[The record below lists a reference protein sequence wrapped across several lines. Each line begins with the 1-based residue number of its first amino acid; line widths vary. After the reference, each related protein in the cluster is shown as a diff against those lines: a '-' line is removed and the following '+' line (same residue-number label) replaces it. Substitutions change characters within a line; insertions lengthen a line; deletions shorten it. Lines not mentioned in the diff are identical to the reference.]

1 MSRTLEQRTNLD
13 GFPKAGELIEMTG
26 LEDLEAS
33 QRAISN
39 LLYQH
44 AHDSGRIAEA
54 GAIFEIPMATLRA
67 ALSKHESGDRLRT
80 SLTGLMRVVVRVAYL
95 DENGGNTEQ
104 RVMISGLFRFLD
116 VSVKDLASRATLRYG
131 IAQELRTVLERS
143 QRWGRIKAEV
153 FCAMKSK
160 YAMALYEM
168 LELRVNMDRCLETFS
183 IDRFR
188 ELLGVKPDT
197 YKLGPDFQR
206 FVIGPA
212 VLEVNGLSDM
222 GVEIEM
228 HRKHARAS
236 FHAVTMAWW
245 RKSPEEM
252 AEAIRERNRSKVG
265 RMARLRGAVETAAPH
280 LALPSD
286 HVGERRDTAIAAVSD
301 HQRALPA
308 QPRGSGDVYY
318 LANRPDVIGGKQTL
332 KVPVTTTSRCEE
344 ASHQQGTRSRQ
355 VN

>member
-44 AHDSGRIAEA
+44 AHESGRVAEA
-54 GAIFEIPMATLRA
+54 GAVFEIPMGILRS
-67 ALSKHESGDRLRT
+67 ALSKHESGDRLRA
-80 SLTGLMRVVVRVAYL
+80 SLVGLMRVVVRVGYV
-95 DENGGNTEQ
+95 DENGGGAEQ

-116 VSVKDLASRATLRYG
+116 VSSKDLTARATLRYG
-131 IAQELRTVLERS
+131 IAHELRTVLEQS
-143 QRWGRIKAEV
+143 SRWGRIKAEV

-168 LELRVNMDRCLETFS
+168 LELRRNMDRCLETFT

-188 ELLGVKPDT
+188 ELMGVKPEA
-197 YKLGPDFQR
+197 YR
-206 FVIGPA
+206 IGFDLHRSVVEPA
-212 VLEVNGLSDM
+212 MLEVNGLSDM
-222 GVEIEM
+222 GVQIEM
-228 HRKHARAS
+228 HRKHTRAP

-252 AEAIRERNRSKVG
+252 VEAIRERGRSKVG
-265 RMARLRGAVETAAPH
+265 RMARLKGNVETATPRA
-280 LALPSD
+280 ALLS
-286 HVGERRDTAIAAVSD
+286 E
-301 HQRALPA
+301 
-308 QPRGSGDVYY
+308 
-318 LANRPDVIGGKQTL
+318 
-332 KVPVTTTSRCEE
+332 
-344 ASHQQGTRSRQ
+344 
-355 VN
+355 

>member
-44 AHDSGRIAEA
+44 AHESGRVAEA
-54 GAIFEIPMATLRA
+54 GAVFEIPMGILRS
-67 ALSKHESGDRLRT
+67 ALSKHESGDRLRA
-80 SLTGLMRVVVRVAYL
+80 SLVGLMRVVVRVGYV
-95 DENGGNTEQ
+95 DENGGGAEQ

-116 VSVKDLASRATLRYG
+116 VSSKDLTARATLRYG
-131 IAQELRTVLERS
+131 IAHELRTVLEQS
-143 QRWGRIKAEV
+143 SRWGRIKAEV

-168 LELRVNMDRCLETFS
+168 LELRRNLDRCLETFT

-188 ELLGVKPDT
+188 ELMGVKPEA
-197 YKLGPDFQR
+197 YR
-206 FVIGPA
+206 IGFDLHRSVVEPA
-212 VLEVNGLSDM
+212 MLEVNGLSDM
-222 GVEIEM
+222 GVQIEM
-228 HRKHARAS
+228 HRKHTRAP

-252 AEAIRERNRSKVG
+252 VEAIRERGRSKVG
-265 RMARLRGAVETAAPH
+265 RMARLKGNVETATPRA
-280 LALPSD
+280 ALLS
-286 HVGERRDTAIAAVSD
+286 E
-301 HQRALPA
+301 
-308 QPRGSGDVYY
+308 
-318 LANRPDVIGGKQTL
+318 
-332 KVPVTTTSRCEE
+332 
-344 ASHQQGTRSRQ
+344 
-355 VN
+355 

>member
-44 AHDSGRIAEA
+44 AHESGRIAEA
-54 GAIFEIPMATLRA
+54 GAVFEIPMGILRS
-67 ALSKHESGDRLRT
+67 ALSKHESGDRLRA
-80 SLTGLMRVVVRVAYL
+80 SLVGLMRVVVRVGYV
-95 DENGGNTEQ
+95 DENGGGAEQ

-116 VSVKDLASRATLRYG
+116 VSSKDLTARATLRYG
-131 IAQELRTVLERS
+131 IAHELRTVLEQS
-143 QRWGRIKAEV
+143 SRWGRIKAEV

-168 LELRVNMDRCLETFS
+168 LELRRNMDRCLETFT

-188 ELLGVKPDT
+188 ELMGVKPEA
-197 YKLGPDFQR
+197 YR
-206 FVIGPA
+206 IGFDLHRSVVEPA
-212 VLEVNGLSDM
+212 MLEVNGLSDM
-222 GVEIEM
+222 GVQIEM
-228 HRKHARAS
+228 HRKHTRAP

-252 AEAIRERNRSKVG
+252 VEAIRERGRSKVG
-265 RMARLRGAVETAAPH
+265 RMARLKGNVETATPRA
-280 LALPSD
+280 ALLS
-286 HVGERRDTAIAAVSD
+286 E
-301 HQRALPA
+301 
-308 QPRGSGDVYY
+308 
-318 LANRPDVIGGKQTL
+318 
-332 KVPVTTTSRCEE
+332 
-344 ASHQQGTRSRQ
+344 
-355 VN
+355 